1 MNGQDRRIAEALML
15 MARAAN
21 IILTAEGAPYRV
33 TDNDIVIARRD
44 GFTLIAIPETRDAV
58 DYRHCAPPYS
68 TMGKAA

>member
-1 MNGQDRRIAEALML
+1 MNDRRIAEALML

-21 IILTAEGAPYRV
+21 IILTVEGAPYRV

-58 DYRHCAPPYS
+58 DSRHCAPPYS

>member
-1 MNGQDRRIAEALML
+1 MNDRRIAEALML

-21 IILTAEGAPYRV
+21 IILTVEGAPYRV

-44 GFTLIAIPETRDAV
+44 GFTLLAIPDTRDAV

>member
-1 MNGQDRRIAEALML
+1 MNDRHIAEALML

-21 IILTAEGAPYRV
+21 IILTVEGAPYRV

-58 DYRHCAPPYS
+58 DYRHCAPPFS